1 METLEPSGA
10 SRAGRLPA
18 DDAELLALARP
29 GGLPPGG
36 GLFAPECWIR
46 RVSGQSAVLFG
57 GGCALL
63 LEIAHPLVA
72 AGVAEHSDFRRDPF
86 GRLRRTLDAMNA
98 IAFGDA
104 RAAVAA
110 ARGIERAHGRVQGR
124 LARTTGRFPAGTAYH
139 GRDPELVRW
148 VWATLAD
155 TALRVYERFVEPLPE
170 SARTAYHADHG
181 AMARILGVP
190 PELVPGDAAAFRAY
204 FDAMLDEALAV
215 GDEAREIAKAV
226 LEPPV
231 GSDGARFLRAITTGL
246 LPPALREAFGLGW
259 DERKAERFEALTRS
273 VRGLRTASSLD
284 DPRPRR

>member
-1 METLEPSGA
+1 VETVERSGA
-10 SRAGRLPA
+10 EGPVRLPA
-18 DDAELLALARP
+18 DDAGLLALALP

-36 GLFAPECWIR
+36 GLFAPESAIR

-63 LEIAHPLVA
+63 LEVAHPLVA

-98 IAFGDA
+98 IAFGDV

-110 ARGIERAHGRVQGR
+110 ARGIERAHGRVHGH
-124 LARTTGRFPAGTAYH
+124 LARATGRFPAGTPYH

-170 SARTAYHADHG
+170 AARQAYHADHA

-190 PELVPGDAAAFRAY
+190 ARLVPADAAAFRAY
-204 FDAMLDEALAV
+204 FDGMLDDVLAV
-215 GDEAREIAKAV
+215 GDEAREIAQAV
-226 LEPPV
+226 LAPPV
-231 GSDGARFLRAITTGL
+231 GADGARFLRAITTGL
-246 LPPALREAFGLGW
+246 LPPVLREAFGLRW
-259 DERKAERFEALTRS
+259 DDGKAERFEALTRS
-273 VRGLRTASSLD
+273 VRELRVDGAGA
-284 DPRPRR
+284 RR